1 MPQHGRSSNLHV
13 NVTRPSKFFS
23 MFVCDAAIVSGNINA
38 VLPGSRHFLSTRAN
52 QKLEV
57 IEERSAIRL

>member
-1 MPQHGRSSNLHV
+1 MPQHGRSSHLHV

-23 MFVCDAAIVSGNINA
+23 MFEHCDASIVSGNINA

-57 IEERSAIRL
+57 IEE